1 MLMQVEGLTY
11 SYSEKEAVKNV
22 SLYVDKGEFVGLI
35 GPNGSGKSTVLKN
48 IYRGLIPDS
57 GSILLEGENLLNMSY
72 RKSAMKMAVV
82 GQEND
87 VPFDFLVEEIVA
99 MGRSPHK
106 KLFDIDN
113 VRDKKIVR
121 HALEHLGMEAMAQ
134 RNYLNLSGGEKQR
147 VIIARAVA
155 QESDFF
161 ILDEPTNHLDISY
174 QMQIFD
180 FIRRL
185 KVTVLSAIHD
195 LNMAAL
201 YCDRI
206 YVLKAGQIVLH
217 GTPEEVLTPEHIYDV
232 YGVRSSVEKH
242 PITGKMS
249 ITYLPAD
256 LQTA

>member
-1 MLMQVEGLTY
+1 MRLQTKNLTF
-11 SYSEKEAVKNV
+11 SYGEKEAVKNV
-22 SLYVDKGEFVGLI
+22 SLHVNEGEFVGLI
-35 GPNGSGKSTVLKN
+35 GPNGSGKSTILKN
-48 IYRGLIPDS
+48 IYRGLLPDS
-57 GSILLEGENLLNMSY
+57 GTITLDGENLLTMPY
-72 RKSAMKMAVV
+72 KKSALKMAVV

-106 KLFDIDN
+106 KLFDIDSPH
-113 VRDKKIVR
+113 DKEIVH
-121 HALEHLGMEAMAQ
+121 HALEHLGMENMAK
-134 RNYLNLSGGEKQR
+134 RSYLHLSGGEKQR
-147 VIIARAVA
+147 VLIARAIA

-180 FIRRL
+180 FIKRL
-185 KVTVLSAIHD
+185 NVTVLSAIHD

-206 YVLKAGQIVLH
+206 YILKDGMIVLH
-217 GTPEEVLTPEHIYDV
+217 GTPEEILTPENIFNI

-242 PITGKMS
+242 PVTGKMS

-256 LQTA
+256 VA